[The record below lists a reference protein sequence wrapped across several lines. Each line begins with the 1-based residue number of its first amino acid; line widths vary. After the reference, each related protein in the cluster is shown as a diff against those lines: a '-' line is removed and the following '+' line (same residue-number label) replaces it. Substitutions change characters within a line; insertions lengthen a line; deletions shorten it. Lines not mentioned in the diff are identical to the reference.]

1 MEMVREY
8 VQIKFEGLVYLKREL
23 KVRLISKRSFISDAE
38 VKYLKIYV
46 LITQNKK
53 KNWYSSRVYV
63 SVYIVV
69 PNKTKYVLKAL
80 N

>member
-8 VQIKFEGLVYLKREL
+8 VQIKLEGLVYLKREL

-46 LITQNKK
+46 LITRK
-53 KNWYSSRVYV
+53 
-63 SVYIVV
+63 
-69 PNKTKYVLKAL
+69 
-80 N
+80 

>member
-53 KNWYSSRVYV
+53 KIDTVAEYMRVY
-63 SVYIVV
+63 I
-69 PNKTKYVLKAL
+69 
-80 N
+80 

>member
-1 MEMVREY
+1 MVREY

>member
-46 LITQNKK
+46 LITQKLKK
-53 KNWYSSRVYV
+53 IDTVAEYMW
-63 SVYIVV
+63 VYI
-69 PNKTKYVLKAL
+69 
-80 N
+80 